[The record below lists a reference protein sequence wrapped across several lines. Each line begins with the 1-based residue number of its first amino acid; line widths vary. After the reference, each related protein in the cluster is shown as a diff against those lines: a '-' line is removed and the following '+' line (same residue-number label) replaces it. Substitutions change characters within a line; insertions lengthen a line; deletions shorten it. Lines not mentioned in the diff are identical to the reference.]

1 MAGPR
6 RWRLVHLAPLA
17 AAYGSMR
24 PPSWNTAPSRT
35 VELGSMRGKKAGEKK
50 RFRAGHT
57 KEARVENPAETSAP
71 DPERANEMLVLRCPP
86 RLWQASDLWV
96 LGLQPGSRNGQ
107 IEDRPKNGP
116 ATHGCAQRPQSPRRP
131 VARPSLPAPAP
142 FLPTRQSRCIPD
154 EIFAGLKDSTGSGRI
169 TV

>member
-1 MAGPR
+1 
-6 RWRLVHLAPLA
+6 
-17 AAYGSMR
+17 MR

-116 ATHGCAQRPQSPRRP
+116 STHGCAQNQTPTTKSEAPRRKA
-131 VARPSLPAPAP
+131 VAPG
-142 FLPTRQSRCIPD
+142 TRSVSPD
-154 EIFAGLKDSTGSGRI
+154 KTSPLHS
-169 TV
+169 